1 MKNEFQIM
9 CKAKKFCSLD
19 NWKSLREPAEHDRP
33 KVETFL
39 KIANFDTDLQ
49 ACLDDPKKA
58 LSYQTGK
65 DCLFCRPWSKIKVS
79 K

>member
-9 CKAKKFCSLD
+9 CKAKQNLLFRQLEE
-19 NWKSLREPAEHDRP
+19 LREPAEHDRP

-65 DCLFCRPWSKIKVS
+65 DCLSCKPWSKIKVS